1 MPRSIRRPADA
12 SASLIRSRLER
23 PGVADPWSA
32 LSAHVR
38 TTSADPT
45 RSLTLIVGAGVHA
58 CWHPLTSADRSAQR
72 TLASWV
78 GLLDQLLGTRDHHGL
93 PPTLRWEMAL
103 LASTPPQGLPSDVP
117 ITVKNWRGKSAKARE
132 AVLQRGVAQLLEHAE
147 ARVAQSDYRGMSAL
161 RTVLRSPVVS
171 HVTSLNADRLTASMT
186 VASEA
191 VGDRARLV
199 EKASRQWSVP
209 RADGGALT
217 IWHPHGDRQ
226 LASTLRFGI
235 RRYSTLLANA
245 EQMRGAVKAAERV
258 PLHDE
263 AAVTAMPRSWVEAM
277 MTRPLLFV
285 GSSLDLAEWGLWK
298 VLVDRWRNHA
308 KAANRKYAPPV
319 WVLATPSSHCALPKG
334 RLSRLEAPSWAE
346 GWARLADCL
355 TPATRI
361 AR

>member
-1 MPRSIRRPADA
+1 MARSVRRATDA
-12 SASLIRSRLER
+12 SASLINPRLEQ

-38 TTSADPT
+38 TPSADPT

-103 LASTPPQGLPSDVP
+103 LAKTPPQGLPGDVP
-117 ITVKNWRGKSAKARE
+117 ITLKEWRGKSAKARE
-132 AVLQRGVAQLLEHAE
+132 AVLQRGVAQLLARAE

-161 RTVLRSPVVS
+161 RSVLRSPVVS
-171 HVTSLNADRLTASMT
+171 QVISLNADRLSCSMT
-186 VASEA
+186 AASAA

-199 EKASRQWSVP
+199 EQASRQWSVP

-226 LASTLRFGI
+226 LVSSLRFGI
-235 RRYSTLLANA
+235 RRYSTLLANV
-245 EQMRGAVKAAERV
+245 EQLRGAVKAAERRAL
-258 PLHDE
+258 PDE
-263 AAVTAMPRSWVEAM
+263 AAVTSMPRTWVEAM

-308 KAANRKYAPPV
+308 KAANQKYARPV
-319 WVLATPSSHCALPKG
+319 WVLTTPSSHCALPKG
-334 RLSRLEAPSWAE
+334 QCSRLEAPSWDE
-346 GWARLADCL
+346 GWQRLSSCL
-355 TPATRI
+355 ASAAPIVR
-361 AR
+361 